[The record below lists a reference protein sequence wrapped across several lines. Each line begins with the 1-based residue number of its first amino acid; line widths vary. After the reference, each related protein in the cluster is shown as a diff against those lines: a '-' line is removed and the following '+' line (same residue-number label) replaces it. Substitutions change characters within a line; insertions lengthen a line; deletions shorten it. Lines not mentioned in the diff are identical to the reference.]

1 MRTSIAA
8 SIGMRGARGAP
19 YSAGAATCGGRAER
33 AFTAGCAMRTS
44 LAQSVS
50 MRGARGA
57 PYKCWYRIWLES

>member
-1 MRTSIAA
+1 
-8 SIGMRGARGAP
+8 
-19 YSAGAATCGGRAER
+19 
-33 AFTAGCAMRTS
+33 MRTS